1 MYFASLAWGLRRAF
15 CDSVFI
21 MSPEPNVVRWI
32 APLVLSFVALAFAMI
47 GIFRPEFLWNMGKL
61 QTGRRLLGDSGLGA
75 FFVVLAVLLLA
86 MAIFTFVRLGAQ
98 KAD

>member
-1 MYFASLAWGLRRAF
+1 MPPDNSAVRLLAPA
-15 CDSVFI
+15 
-21 MSPEPNVVRWI
+21 
-32 APLVLSFVALAFAMI
+32 VLTCVALAFAMI
-47 GIFRPEFLWNMGKL
+47 GIFRPEFLWSMGKL